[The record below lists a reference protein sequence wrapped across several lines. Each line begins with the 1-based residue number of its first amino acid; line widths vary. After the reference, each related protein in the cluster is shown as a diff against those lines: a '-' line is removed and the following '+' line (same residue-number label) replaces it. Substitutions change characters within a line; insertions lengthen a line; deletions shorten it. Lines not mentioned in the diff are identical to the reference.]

1 MSFARDSRWL
11 HIYIFNETGRK
22 KDATE
27 RHYALRSI
35 FSNEL
40 LRSLSTIDNLATAEA
55 HYHEVIIAE
64 RTAAPVKQV

>member
-1 MSFARDSRWL
+1 MIL
-11 HIYIFNETGRK
+11 GGYIFIYSMKLIEK
-22 KDATE
+22 KTQ
-27 RHYALRSI
+27 YALRSI

-40 LRSLSTIDNLATAEA
+40 LRSLSSIDNSATAEA